1 MPEPPDLTPR
11 EQRLLASRHEPVAL
25 TWAEP
30 FHEAWV
36 ANADAPR
43 PLRLARAI
51 RAQWRKSRPVIKPD
65 ELVLGRFGIQSTVL
79 WSEYG
84 ALRFDAGLWHRLMDD
99 SSTTPDQRTLL
110 EAIRAEW
117 GGNDFAGLVYRE
129 WKRLGLSG
137 RIPGSGLGAWPG
149 HACQQYRLFLDL
161 GAVGMRERIA
171 RAREANPGHD
181 AFYDS
186 LVEIVEGVCE
196 FARAVRDAALDAADG
211 TDEDRRRE
219 LLAIAGILD
228 RCPEHPPATFREAVQ
243 AFWIVFY
250 LNGADSCARIDQD
263 LGPYLERD
271 LAAGLIAEDEAREL
285 IASLWVRFDEYRSW
299 SAVIGGVDA
308 EGNDA
313 CNAFTRLALEA
324 TERLRTQAPN
334 LALRVHDGLP
344 DGILRLACRVI
355 ARGGGMPPLVNDA
368 PIIQSLQARGVSLE
382 DARDYALTGCA
393 QVVVPGRSYGGY
405 EDILV
410 NGLKWLEL
418 ALHDGVDPVS
428 DEQVGPQ
435 TGGPSELST
444 FEALTSAWQTQ
455 MRAVLDTCIAMAGV
469 SLRVLAEHFPSG
481 LRSLL
486 GCDAVER
493 GLDMRAGGYRY
504 SEGLADVLG
513 LTNLADSLAVIRELV
528 YERGEFTLPE
538 FVAILDAN
546 WEGHE
551 ALRQRCLREF
561 PKFGN
566 DDPAHDAFVASVH
579 ETVLR
584 ELQSHPTAIG
594 EGRYNLD
601 IVGWTGHLDWGHQTL
616 ASADGRRAQE
626 PLADSCGASQ
636 GRDTH
641 GPTALLASAAR
652 LNHSRMH
659 GVVALTVRFTSPQDT
674 EGFAESLHSLVR
686 THIDLGG
693 QQLQINVVN
702 NCLLRDAQEHPER
715 YESLVVRVGGFS
727 AYWTRLS
734 PQMQEAIISRT
745 EHVL

>member
-1 MPEPPDLTPR
+1 
-11 EQRLLASRHEPVAL
+11 
-25 TWAEP
+25 
-30 FHEAWV
+30 
-36 ANADAPR
+36 
-43 PLRLARAI
+43 RLARAI
-51 RAQWRKSRPVIKPD
+51 RAQWRESRPIIKPD
-65 ELVLGRFGIQSTVL
+65 ELVLGRFGIQSTVF

-84 ALRFDAGLWHRLMDD
+84 ALRFDAGLWQRLMDEP
-99 SSTTPDQRTLL
+99 STMPYQLALL
-110 EAIRAEW
+110 EEIRAEW
-117 GGNDFAGLVYRE
+117 EGNDFAGLVYKE
-129 WKRLGLSG
+129 WQRRGLSG
-137 RIPGSGLGAWPG
+137 RIPGSGLGPWPG

-171 RAREANPGHD
+171 RAREANPGRD
-181 AFYDS
+181 AFYDG
-186 LVEIVEGVCE
+186 LLEIVEGVCE
-196 FARAVRDAALDAADG
+196 FAQAVRAAARG
-211 TDEDRRRE
+211 TGG
-219 LLAIAGILD
+219 LARDD

-243 AFWIVFY
+243 TFWLVFY

-271 LAAGLIAEDEAREL
+271 LAAGLLTEEEAREL

-308 EGNDA
+308 EGHDA
-313 CNAFTRLALEA
+313 CNTFTRLALEA
-324 TERLRTQAPN
+324 TERLQTQAPN
-334 LALRVHDGLP
+334 LALRVHEGLP
-344 DGILRLACRVI
+344 DDVLRQALRMI
-355 ARGGGMPPLVNDA
+355 ARGGGMPALVNDA
-368 PIIQSLQARGVSLE
+368 PIIESLQARGVSLE

-393 QVVVPGRSYGGY
+393 QVIVPGRSYGGY
-405 EDILV
+405 EDILL

-418 ALHDGVDPVS
+418 ALHNGFDPVVN
-428 DEQVGPQ
+428 EQLGPQ
-435 TGGPSELST
+435 TSEPSDLLT
-444 FEALTSAWQTQ
+444 FRSLMSAWQTQ
-455 MRAVLDTCIAMAGV
+455 MRAVCDTCTAMAGA

-486 GCDAVER
+486 SYDAVER

-504 SEGLADVLG
+504 NEGLADVLG
-513 LTNLADSLAVIRELV
+513 LTNLADCLAVIRELV

-538 FVAILDAN
+538 LVAILDAN

-551 ALRQRCLREF
+551 PLRQRCLREF

-584 ELQSHPTAIG
+584 ELQSRPTEIG

-616 ASADGRRAQE
+616 ASADGRCAYE

-641 GPTALLASAAR
+641 GPTALLASAGR
-652 LNHSRMH
+652 LNHSRLH

-674 EGFAESLHSLVR
+674 EGSVGSLHSLVR
-686 THIDLGG
+686 TYFDLGG
-693 QQLQINVVN
+693 QQLQINVVDN
-702 NCLLRDAQEHPER
+702 RLLRDAQEHPER